1 MFIPKLLSCLA
12 EFYFDN
18 LFVFVV
24 YLVDIWNMIE
34 AFRETG
40 LSTLDIAVEVP
51 VSVLE
56 TLLTCVF
63 CALNKR
69 LPNSAQIDVGDSV
82 HRLYS
87 FIVCAYDM

>member
-1 MFIPKLLSCLA
+1 
-12 EFYFDN
+12 
-18 LFVFVV
+18 
-24 YLVDIWNMIE
+24 MIE

-40 LSTLDIAVEVP
+40 LSSLDSSVEVP

-69 LPNSAQIDVGDSV
+69 LPNSTQIDVGDSV
-82 HRLYS
+82 RRLYS
-87 FIVCAYDM
+87 FVVCAYDV